1 MFTGL
6 EKLRNAAVC
15 LVVLTLTGISSS
27 AMMQREPALD
37 EAALLI
43 YEYPDSAMAIV
54 EKVEPRLAEDA
65 AGNVLPGCLY
75 ASMASLFEYGFDY
88 AKAVQYYEKG
98 AKYFIRS
105 KDYRNFTDMCIKA
118 ARCCY
123 HMGEED
129 RAETFIDKVEP
140 YKRYVEESNKVRYF
154 RLILNMKHDIPIGD
168 VMEAAAALGQQRG
181 SSTEPGNLL
190 AIADIYLKSGFPDS
204 AMVYLERYRK
214 ADGGYGSNPIFYLR
228 LSNVYDTL
236 GRDREALDA
245 YRKHVALKDSTYM
258 DKISENVQL
267 VAAMYDNYM
276 QMSMYERVK
285 RILWCSIVA
294 VLLAAVAVVFYFR
307 RKSWKQNRRAAYL
320 EELYRNAAQ

>member
-1 MFTGL
+1 MLAYIIKRIFNAVLVLWVVITITFGLMHAIPGGPFTV
-6 EKLRNAAVC
+6 EKSLPPVVLKSIEERYKLNDPLYKQYGDYLTNLVQGDLGPSFKYPGRSVNDIIKDGFPVSFQLGMEAVLIAVIIGIPAGVLAAVKQGKWQDHAVNFC
-15 LVVLTLTGISSS
+15 TTLGVAVPSFVV
-27 AMMQREPALD
+27 
-37 EAALLI
+37 AALLI

-168 VMEAAAALGQQRG
+168 VMEAAAALGQERG

-190 AIADIYLKSGFPDS
+190 AIADIYLGL
-204 AMVYLERYRK
+204 V
-214 ADGGYGSNPIFYLR
+214 
-228 LSNVYDTL
+228 
-236 GRDREALDA
+236 
-245 YRKHVALKDSTYM
+245 
-258 DKISENVQL
+258 DKIH
-267 VAAMYDNYM
+267 DGT
-276 QMSMYERVK
+276 
-285 RILWCSIVA
+285 RINIS
-294 VLLAAVAVVFYFR
+294 
-307 RKSWKQNRRAAYL
+307 
-320 EELYRNAAQ
+320 